1 MFINH
6 KLWNHLDS
14 IYCSCCNCL
23 DQYIY
28 CFKISSRHA
37 TSKVMNSLDGKV
49 AIVTGSSRGIG
60 KAIAIELAKKGV
72 SIVLNGRNSS
82 RLEQATKELKKIH
95 NNVISV
101 CCDVSIADQS
111 KDMVS
116 QALKMFGKLDI
127 LINNVGVSMRG
138 NVADLNPEVY
148 KTVFES
154 NVLGAV
160 NPTIPALKELRKTQ
174 GSLVFISSLAGIRGL
189 PYLSA
194 YSSSKMA
201 LRAIAE
207 SIRIE
212 EKQNNIHVGLIL
224 VGITQIEHNKETISS
239 DGTKIV
245 LKNRD
250 SSKVDSTQKVAQK
263 VINNIQKRKFIST
276 LTTIGKLNKFLQAR
290 FPMLVEKII
299 LSNLDKFKDKS
310 E

>member
-1 MFINH
+1 M
-6 KLWNHLDS
+6 
-14 IYCSCCNCL
+14 
-23 DQYIY
+23 
-28 CFKISSRHA
+28 SS
-37 TSKVMNSLDGKV
+37 LQGKV
-49 AIVTGSSRGIG
+49 AIITGSSMGIG

-72 SIVLNGRNSS
+72 SIVLNGRDSS
-82 RLEQATKELKKIH
+82 RLKETAKELKKIH
-95 NNVISV
+95 KNIISV
-101 CCDVSIADQS
+101 CCDVSIAEQS
-111 KDMVS
+111 KDIVS
-116 QALKMFGKLDI
+116 QAIENFGKLDI

-138 NVADLNPEVY
+138 NVADLNPEVF

-154 NVLGAV
+154 NVLGSV
-160 NPTIPALKELRKTQ
+160 YPTVPALKEIRKTK
-174 GSLVFISSLAGIRGL
+174 GSVVFISSLAGIRGL
-189 PYLSA
+189 PFLSA

-239 DGTKIV
+239 DGSKII

-250 SSKVDSTQKVAQK
+250 SSKVDSTKTVAEK
-263 VINNIQKRKFIST
+263 VIKNIQKRKFITT
-276 LTTIGKLNKFLQAR
+276 LTPIGKLNKFLQAR

>member
-1 MFINH
+1 
-6 KLWNHLDS
+6 
-14 IYCSCCNCL
+14 
-23 DQYIY
+23 
-28 CFKISSRHA
+28 
-37 TSKVMNSLDGKV
+37 MNSLDGKV

-72 SIVLNGRNSS
+72 SIVLNGRDSS

-95 NNVISV
+95 NKVISV
-101 CCDVSIADQS
+101 CCDVSISDQS
-111 KDMVS
+111 KDLVG
-116 QALKMFGKLDI
+116 QALKTFGKLDI

-148 KTVFES
+148 KTVFGS
-154 NVLGAV
+154 NVLGAI

-250 SSKVDSTQKVAQK
+250 SSKVDSTQRVAEK
-263 VINNIQKRKFIST
+263 VINNIQKRKFITT
-276 LTTIGKLNKFLQAR
+276 LTPIGKLNKFLQAR

-299 LSNLDKFKDKS
+299 LRNLDKFKDKS
-310 E
+310 Q

>member
-1 MFINH
+1 
-6 KLWNHLDS
+6 
-14 IYCSCCNCL
+14 
-23 DQYIY
+23 
-28 CFKISSRHA
+28 
-37 TSKVMNSLDGKV
+37 MNSLDGKV

-250 SSKVDSTQKVAQK
+250 SSKVDSTQKVAEK
-263 VINNIQKRKFIST
+263 VINNIQKRKFITT
-276 LTTIGKLNKFLQAR
+276 LTPIGKLNKFLQAR

>member
-1 MFINH
+1 M
-6 KLWNHLDS
+6 
-14 IYCSCCNCL
+14 
-23 DQYIY
+23 
-28 CFKISSRHA
+28 SR
-37 TSKVMNSLDGKV
+37 LQGKV
-49 AIVTGSSRGIG
+49 AIITGSSRGIG

-72 SIVLNGRNSS
+72 SIVLNGRDSS
-82 RLEQATKELKKIH
+82 RLEETAKELKKIH
-95 NNVISV
+95 KNIISV

-116 QALKMFGKLDI
+116 QAIENFGKLDI
-127 LINNVGVSMRG
+127 LVNNVGVSMRG
-138 NVADLNPEVY
+138 NVAELNPEVY

-154 NVLGAV
+154 NVLGAI
-160 NPTIPALKELRKTQ
+160 NPTIPALNELRKTQ

-224 VGITQIEHNKETISS
+224 VGITQIDHNKETISS
-239 DGTKIV
+239 DGTKII

-250 SSKVDSTQKVAQK
+250 SSKVDSTKTVAEK
-263 VINNIQKRKFIST
+263 VIKNIQKRKFITT
-276 LTTIGKLNKFLQAR
+276 LTPIGKLNKFLQAR
-290 FPMLVEKII
+290 LPMLVEKII